1 MTTLYR
7 IPPTKLALENPHKRD
22 QYITFDEGPHIYTV
36 NGDSS
41 FKSVT
46 TWNHS
51 HFSHFDPDAIIK
63 KMKWKIE
70 NDPTNKYYKMTSD
83 EIKAQWAKSGKEAS
97 GSGTDMHNDIE
108 RFYNDEPVEN
118 DSPEYGFFKK
128 FQKDFQHLKP
138 YRTEW
143 MIYHED
149 LKLSGSIDMV
159 YENPDGT
166 LQIYD
171 WKRVKG
177 FEYEGFNG
185 KSALTPAIKH
195 IPDSNYWH
203 YCLQLN
209 TYKAILEAKYDKK
222 VTDLYL
228 IRLHPDNHE
237 GTYERVEVQ
246 DLQKEVH
253 DLFELRRQEV
263 ENLDK
268 QYK

>member
-1 MTTLYR
+1 MTTHSR
-7 IPPTKLALENPHKRD
+7 IPPTKLALENPHPRD
-22 QYITFDEGPHIYTV
+22 QFITFDEGPHIYTV
-36 NGDSS
+36 HGDSS
-41 FKSVT
+41 FTSVT
-46 TWNHS
+46 TWNHQ
-51 HFSHFDPDAIIK
+51 HFSHFDADAIIE

-70 NDPTNKYYKMTSD
+70 NDPTNKYYKMTP
-83 EIKAQWAKSGKEAS
+83 EQIKAQWAQSGKEAS

-108 RFYNDEPVEN
+108 RFYNDVPVDN
-118 DSPEYGFFKK
+118 TSIEYGYFMK

-143 MIYHED
+143 TIYQED

-177 FEYEGFNG
+177 FDYEGFNG
-185 KSALTPAIKH
+185 KTSKTPTIKH

-222 VTDLYL
+222 VTALYL
-228 IRLHPDNHE
+228 VRLHPDNYD

-246 DLQKEVH
+246 DLQKEVLE
-253 DLFELRRQEV
+253 LFEIRRREIANQTP
-263 ENLDK
+263 K
-268 QYK
+268 